1 MQTTDITGKPLP
13 LLNVSGYSVYPP
25 NLKTVK
31 AASELTEIITA
42 CLNQTV
48 TEASLSRFY
57 VILREILN
65 NNAEGKDFTLKEL
78 TKQPFGDAV
87 KVVIAYAEMLS
98 MLKEA
103 HPVPQIHSKEEEDYT
118 FDLSLTWDKLVAD
131 FANISITAVQSL
143 NYVDYLILRR
153 EALIHSLSKTAEGRE
168 MLEDAYCFEQTEPDR
183 ASLRSWFNGTK

>member
-1 MQTTDITGKPLP
+1 MYTTDITGKPLP

-57 VILREILN
+57 VILRKILN

-78 TKQPFGDAV
+78 IKQPFGDAV

-98 MLKEA
+98 RLKEA
-103 HPVPQIHSKEEEDYT
+103 HPVPQIHSKEEEDYS

>member
-1 MQTTDITGKPLP
+1 MYTTDITGKPLP

-31 AASELTEIITA
+31 AASELNEIITA

-98 MLKEA
+98 KLKEA

-118 FDLSLTWDKLVAD
+118 FNLSLTWDKLVAD

-143 NYVDYLILRR
+143 NYVDFLILRR

>member
-1 MQTTDITGKPLP
+1 MYTTDITGKPLP

-31 AASELTEIITA
+31 AASELNEIITA

-78 TKQPFGDAV
+78 IKQPFGDAV

-98 MLKEA
+98 RLKEA

-118 FDLSLTWDKLVAD
+118 FNLSLTWDKLVAD

>member
-1 MQTTDITGKPLP
+1 MYTTDITGKPLP

-57 VILREILN
+57 VILRKILN

-78 TKQPFGDAV
+78 IKQPFGDAV

-98 MLKEA
+98 RLKEA
-103 HPVPQIHSKEEEDYT
+103 HPVPHIHSKEEEDYS